1 MGLWAGREV
10 QEKVM
15 RLARVQVEVGGT
27 VLDQLQVRE
36 RGKVVLPGRQERWKE
51 LAEDC
56 CW

>member
-1 MGLWAGREV
+1 
-10 QEKVM
+10 M